1 MKLTMKY
8 KNTTNILI
16 TVMIAIMTALG
27 GSLSSC
33 STLHGHWGIG
43 GEYPGYGYD
52 KPAPPHQKPHKNHK
66 NKKND
71 KQKHNRSDWWD
82 D

>member
-1 MKLTMKY
+1 MKLKRLAH
-8 KNTTNILI
+8 ILI
-16 TVMIAIMTALG
+16 AVLILG
-27 GSLSSC
+27 GTTSSC

-52 KPAPPHQKPHKNHK
+52 KPAPPYNKPPKK
-66 NKKND
+66 NKKHKKD
-71 KQKHNRSDWWD
+71 KHKFHRTDWWD